1 MIKLK
6 AVINE
11 TETDKLIR
19 ELMEE
24 NQKLKKLLDGVDKE
38 KDFQR
43 KNTIDIE

>member
-24 NQKLKKLLDGVDKE
+24 NQKLKK
-38 KDFQR
+38 
-43 KNTIDIE
+43 